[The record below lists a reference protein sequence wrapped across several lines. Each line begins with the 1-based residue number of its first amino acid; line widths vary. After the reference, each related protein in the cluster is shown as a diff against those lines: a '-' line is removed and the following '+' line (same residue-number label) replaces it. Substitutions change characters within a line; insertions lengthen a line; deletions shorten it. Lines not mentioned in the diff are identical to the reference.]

1 MANWSGGVLTAAGRA
16 LQLKVESGTKLE
28 LTKIKLGDG
37 NETSAEVDGLTDL
50 ISAKAELAISAVKVS
65 NGLCKV
71 TGVILT
77 TNVEEGFYS
86 REWGLF
92 AKDPDAG
99 EILYMISLDSNPDYI
114 PPKSAELKAS
124 ATYAMNIAVQ
134 NASAIKVTV
143 DPAGLV
149 TNAILAD
156 SLGIVLRNTAYKAGD
171 LLYDTQL
178 LQHNYRLECVT
189 AGTTG
194 ATLLD
199 LSSAK
204 LGDHIKDGTAEWVVN
219 RLYTSDGEFFDIN
232 ESGDIEPAD
241 DPIYSVNF
249 ELDDG
254 GDIMPRA

>member
-37 NETSAEVDGLTDL
+37 NETSAEVDNLTDL
-50 ISAKAELAISAVKVS
+50 VSARAELAISAVKVS

-71 TGVILT
+71 TGIILT
-77 TNVEEGFYS
+77 TNVEAGFYS

-114 PPKSAELKAS
+114 PPKSADLKAS

-134 NASAIKVTV
+134 NASAVKVTI

-178 LQHNYRLECVT
+178 LQHNFRLECVT

-204 LGDHIKDGTAEWVVN
+204 LGDHIKDGSAEWVVN

-232 ESGDIEPAD
+232 DTGDIEPAD
-241 DPIYSVNF
+241 DPIY
-249 ELDDG
+249 
-254 GDIMPRA
+254 

>member
-37 NETSAEVDGLTDL
+37 NETSAEVDNLTDL
-50 ISAKAELAISAVKVS
+50 VSARAELAISAVKVS

-77 TNVEEGFYS
+77 TNVEAGFYS

-134 NASAIKVTV
+134 NASAVKVTV

-204 LGDHIKDGTAEWVVN
+204 LGDHIKDGSAEWVVN

-232 ESGDIEPAD
+232 DTGDIEPAD

-249 ELDDG
+249 ELDDSD
-254 GDIMPRA
+254 DIMPRA

>member
-37 NETSAEVDGLTDL
+37 NETSAEVDNLTDL
-50 ISAKAELAISAVKVS
+50 VSARAELAISAVKVS

-77 TNVEEGFYS
+77 TNVEAGFYS

-134 NASAIKVTV
+134 NASTIKVTI

-178 LQHNYRLECVT
+178 LQHNFRLECVT

-199 LSSAK
+199 LSAAK
-204 LGDHIKDGTAEWVVN
+204 LGDHIKDGSAEWVVN

-232 ESGDIEPAD
+232 DTGDIEPAA

-249 ELDDG
+249 ELDDS

>member
-37 NETSAEVDGLTDL
+37 NEMSAEVDSLTDL